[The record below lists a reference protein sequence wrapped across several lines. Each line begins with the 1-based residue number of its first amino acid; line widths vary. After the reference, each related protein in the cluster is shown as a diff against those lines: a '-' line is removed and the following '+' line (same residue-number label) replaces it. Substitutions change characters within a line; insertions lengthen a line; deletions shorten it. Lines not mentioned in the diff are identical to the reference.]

1 MTQVQLAQVLDV
13 RQATVSQME
22 KRSDLLI
29 SALRSYVE
37 AMDGKLNLVVAFP
50 DRPPVFLE
58 CLGDTEFQ
66 VKTEISGVKLRS
78 SSGHFRERI
87 DARNTLPSL
96 HVAFMGGLSMDLM
109 QSEMRPQ
116 VFPVCQRLLDVRTA
130 WAAHRRFLTARQT
143 ASLFNS
149 QPQMPR
155 QV

>member
-58 CLGDTEFQ
+58 CLGDAEFQ

-78 SSGHFRERI
+78 SSDHFRERI

-130 WAAHRRFLTARQT
+130 
-143 ASLFNS
+143 
-149 QPQMPR
+149 
-155 QV
+155 